1 MTATAFDL
9 VPTQGRTPESITVR
23 VYPDRAG
30 RRYSAG
36 QVRMSYEDY
45 ASLARQL
52 GLEPVPLDKVPSRP
66 DNELA
71 ESIAAD
77 AAEALKG
84 VSLRQAEAALVD
96 DWNRN
101 FPKPGKTVLWRADEV
116 DDLDPAT
123 VAKVTTRSQAFLLG
137 GVAAIWITD
146 FAMPV
151 ALSHVT
157 PTMADEDA

>member
-9 VPTQGRTPESITVR
+9 VPTQGRAPESITVR

-52 GLEPVPLDKVPSRP
+52 GLEPVPLDKVPPRA

-71 ESIAAD
+71 EAIAAD

-84 VSLRQAEAALVD
+84 VSLQQAEAALVD
-96 DWNRN
+96 DWNRLY
-101 FPKPGKTVLWRADEV
+101 PPGTSVLWRPMEEAADEEE
-116 DDLDPAT
+116 LLTEA
-123 VAKVTTRSQAFLLG
+123 ATRSRATLLG
-137 GVAAIWITD
+137 GVAAVWLTGWGS
-146 FAMPV
+146 PV
-151 ALSHVT
+151 ALSHVQ
-157 PTMADEDA
+157 PGQS